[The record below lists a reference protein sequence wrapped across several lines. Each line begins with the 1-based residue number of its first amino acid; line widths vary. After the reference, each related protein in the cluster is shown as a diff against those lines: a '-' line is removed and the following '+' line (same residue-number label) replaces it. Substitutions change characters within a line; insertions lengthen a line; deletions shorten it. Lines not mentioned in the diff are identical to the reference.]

1 MVAANQMGAIRA
13 ARGESAGAGPVALT
27 LLQVPVKI
35 WAEGAL
41 FYCASGAVTGRRRFF
56 LASNPKL
63 HMMNLLPI
71 GSQRS
76 AMPDQ
81 DRDNSSLALER
92 LRAMLRDIPAT
103 GDNRIPT
110 ERQLATSL
118 GISRRSVRRALE
130 VLEAEGLV
138 WRRQGAGT
146 FAGPRPDT
154 LAEPEALDA
163 NFTEVME
170 VRLRLEPQL
179 AQLAALRASGADIA
193 RMRDI
198 LGRLEATQDAD
209 GRELWDSALHRE
221 IARAAGNR
229 FFLMIFD
236 SMDRARHDDAW
247 RALRERARSRAN
259 LEQTT
264 RQHRELVDAIAA
276 HDPVRAGAA
285 MRTHL
290 MTLNDSILR
299 LTSLEVLED
308 A

>member
-1 MVAANQMGAIRA
+1 
-13 ARGESAGAGPVALT
+13 
-27 LLQVPVKI
+27 
-35 WAEGAL
+35 
-41 FYCASGAVTGRRRFF
+41 
-56 LASNPKL
+56 
-63 HMMNLLPI
+63 
-71 GSQRS
+71 
-76 AMPDQ
+76 MPDG

-92 LRAMLRDIPAT
+92 LRLMLHDIPAT
-103 GDNRIPT
+103 GDNRLPT
-110 ERQLATSL
+110 ERQLAETL

-146 FAGPRPDT
+146 FAGPRPETITAQDSF
-154 LAEPEALDA
+154 EA
-163 NFTEVME
+163 NFSEVME

-179 AQLAALRASGADIA
+179 AQLAALRASAPAIA
-193 RMRDI
+193 RMRDLI
-198 LGRLEATQDAD
+198 IRLEESDDAD

-236 SMDRARHDDAW
+236 SMDRARLDEAW

-259 LEQTT
+259 LAQTM

-285 MRTHL
+285 MRAHL
-290 MTLNDSILR
+290 MSVHDGILR
-299 LTSLEVLED
+299 LTTAEALED
-308 A
+308 AS

>member
-1 MVAANQMGAIRA
+1 
-13 ARGESAGAGPVALT
+13 
-27 LLQVPVKI
+27 
-35 WAEGAL
+35 
-41 FYCASGAVTGRRRFF
+41 
-56 LASNPKL
+56 
-63 HMMNLLPI
+63 
-71 GSQRS
+71 
-76 AMPDQ
+76 MPDG

-92 LRAMLRDIPAT
+92 LRLILHDIPAT
-103 GDNRIPT
+103 GDNRLPT
-110 ERQLATSL
+110 ERQLAETL

-146 FAGPRPDT
+146 FAGPRPETITAQDSF
-154 LAEPEALDA
+154 EA
-163 NFTEVME
+163 NFSEVME

-179 AQLAALRASGADIA
+179 AQLAALRASAPAIA
-193 RMRDI
+193 RMRDLI
-198 LGRLEATQDAD
+198 IRLEESDDAD

-236 SMDRARHDDAW
+236 SMDRARLDEAW

-259 LEQTT
+259 LAQTM

-285 MRTHL
+285 MRAHL
-290 MTLNDSILR
+290 MSVHDGILR
-299 LTSLEVLED
+299 LTTAEALED
-308 A
+308 AS

>member
-1 MVAANQMGAIRA
+1 
-13 ARGESAGAGPVALT
+13 
-27 LLQVPVKI
+27 
-35 WAEGAL
+35 
-41 FYCASGAVTGRRRFF
+41 
-56 LASNPKL
+56 
-63 HMMNLLPI
+63 MMNPFQI
-71 GSQRS
+71 GSQS
-76 AMPDQ
+76 SQMPDR

-92 LRAMLRDIPAT
+92 LRQMLRDIPAT
-103 GDNRIPT
+103 GDSRLPT
-110 ERQLATSL
+110 ERQLAESL

-154 LAEPEALDA
+154 LTEHEGLEA
-163 NFTEVME
+163 NFSEVME

-179 AQLAALRASGADIA
+179 AQLAALRASPGAIA
-193 RMRDI
+193 RMRDLI
-198 LGRLEATQDAD
+198 IRLEDSDDAD

-236 SMDRARHDDAW
+236 SMDRARHDEAW
-247 RALRERARSRAN
+247 RALRERARNRAN
-259 LEQTT
+259 LAQTM
-264 RQHRELVDAIAA
+264 RQHRDIVDAIAA

-290 MTLNDSILR
+290 MSVHDGILR
-299 LTSLEVLED
+299 LTSLEALED
-308 A
+308 AS

>member
-1 MVAANQMGAIRA
+1 
-13 ARGESAGAGPVALT
+13 
-27 LLQVPVKI
+27 
-35 WAEGAL
+35 
-41 FYCASGAVTGRRRFF
+41 
-56 LASNPKL
+56 
-63 HMMNLLPI
+63 
-71 GSQRS
+71 
-76 AMPDQ
+76 MPNG

-92 LRAMLRDIPAT
+92 LRLMLHDIPAT
-103 GDNRIPT
+103 GDNRLPT
-110 ERQLATSL
+110 ERQLAETL

-146 FAGPRPDT
+146 FAGPRPETITAQDSF
-154 LAEPEALDA
+154 EA
-163 NFTEVME
+163 NFSEVME

-179 AQLAALRASGADIA
+179 AQLAALRASAPAIA
-193 RMRDI
+193 RMRDLI
-198 LGRLEATQDAD
+198 IRLEESDDAD

-236 SMDRARHDDAW
+236 SMDRARLDEAW

-259 LEQTT
+259 LAQTM

-285 MRTHL
+285 MRAHL
-290 MTLNDSILR
+290 MSVHDGILR
-299 LTSLEVLED
+299 LTTAEALED
-308 A
+308 AS

>member
-1 MVAANQMGAIRA
+1 
-13 ARGESAGAGPVALT
+13 
-27 LLQVPVKI
+27 
-35 WAEGAL
+35 
-41 FYCASGAVTGRRRFF
+41 
-56 LASNPKL
+56 
-63 HMMNLLPI
+63 
-71 GSQRS
+71 
-76 AMPDQ
+76 MPDR

-92 LRAMLRDIPAT
+92 LRQMLRDIPAT
-103 GDNRIPT
+103 GDSRLPT
-110 ERQLATSL
+110 ERQLAESL

-154 LAEPEALDA
+154 LTEHEGLEA
-163 NFTEVME
+163 NFSEVME

-179 AQLAALRASGADIA
+179 AQLAALRASPGAIA
-193 RMRDI
+193 RMRDLI
-198 LGRLEATQDAD
+198 VRLEDSDDAD

-236 SMDRARHDDAW
+236 SMDRARHDEAW
-247 RALRERARSRAN
+247 RALRERARNRAN
-259 LEQTT
+259 LAQTM
-264 RQHRELVDAIAA
+264 RQHRDIVDAIAA

-290 MTLNDSILR
+290 MSVHDGFLR
-299 LTSLEVLED
+299 LTSLEALED
-308 A
+308 AS

>member
-1 MVAANQMGAIRA
+1 
-13 ARGESAGAGPVALT
+13 
-27 LLQVPVKI
+27 
-35 WAEGAL
+35 
-41 FYCASGAVTGRRRFF
+41 
-56 LASNPKL
+56 
-63 HMMNLLPI
+63 
-71 GSQRS
+71 
-76 AMPDQ
+76 MPD
-81 DRDNSSLALER
+81 RYSDNSSLALDR

-103 GDNRIPT
+103 GQSRIPT
-110 ERQLATSL
+110 ERQLAENL

-154 LAEPEALDA
+154 LSDYPDSNP
-163 NFTEVME
+163 NFSEVME

-179 AQLAALRASGADIA
+179 AQLAALRATAADVA

-198 LGRLEATQDAD
+198 LGRLDGSDDAD

-221 IARAAGNR
+221 IARAAGNK

-236 SMDRARHDDAW
+236 SMDQARHDATW

-259 LEQTT
+259 LSVTT
-264 RQHRELVDAIAA
+264 RQHSELVDAITE

-285 MRTHL
+285 MRAHL
-290 MTLNDSILR
+290 MALNEAILR
-299 LTSLEVLED
+299 LTSLEGLED
-308 A
+308 AS

>member
-1 MVAANQMGAIRA
+1 MADHD
-13 ARGESAGAGPVALT
+13 L
-27 LLQVPVKI
+27 
-35 WAEGAL
+35 
-41 FYCASGAVTGRRRFF
+41 
-56 LASNPKL
+56 
-63 HMMNLLPI
+63 
-71 GSQRS
+71 
-76 AMPDQ
+76 
-81 DRDNSSLALER
+81 DNSTLALER
-92 LRAMLRDIPAT
+92 LRALLRDIPAT
-103 GDNRIPT
+103 GDARIPT
-110 ERQLATSL
+110 ERQLAETL

-154 LAEPEALDA
+154 LAVQEVLEV

-179 AQLAALRASGADIA
+179 AQLAALRASASDIG
-193 RMRDI
+193 RMRET
-198 LGRLEATQDAD
+198 LARLEASGDAD
-209 GRELWDSALHRE
+209 GRELWDSAFHRE

-259 LEQTT
+259 LAETT

-276 HDPVRAGAA
+276 HDPVRAGRA

-290 MTLNDSILR
+290 MTLHDRILQ
-299 LTSLEVLED
+299 LSSLEALED
-308 A
+308 AS

>member
-1 MVAANQMGAIRA
+1 
-13 ARGESAGAGPVALT
+13 
-27 LLQVPVKI
+27 
-35 WAEGAL
+35 
-41 FYCASGAVTGRRRFF
+41 
-56 LASNPKL
+56 
-63 HMMNLLPI
+63 MMNLLLI
-71 GSQRS
+71 GSKRS
-76 AMPDQ
+76 VMPDQ
-81 DRDNSSLALER
+81 DRENSSLALER

-110 ERQLATSL
+110 ERQLAKNL

-130 VLEAEGLV
+130 VLESEGLV
-138 WRRQGAGT
+138 WRKQGSGT

-198 LGRLEATQDAD
+198 LGRLEATEDAD
-209 GRELWDSALHRE
+209 GRELWDSAFHRE
-221 IARAAGNR
+221 IARASGNR

-236 SMDRARHDDAW
+236 SMDRARHDDTW

>member
-1 MVAANQMGAIRA
+1 
-13 ARGESAGAGPVALT
+13 
-27 LLQVPVKI
+27 
-35 WAEGAL
+35 
-41 FYCASGAVTGRRRFF
+41 
-56 LASNPKL
+56 
-63 HMMNLLPI
+63 
-71 GSQRS
+71 
-76 AMPDQ
+76 MPDG

-92 LRAMLRDIPAT
+92 LRLMLHDIPAT
-103 GDNRIPT
+103 GDNRLPT
-110 ERQLATSL
+110 ERQLAETL

-146 FAGPRPDT
+146 FAGPRPETITAQDSF
-154 LAEPEALDA
+154 EA
-163 NFTEVME
+163 NFSEVME

-179 AQLAALRASGADIA
+179 AQLAALRASAPAIA
-193 RMRDI
+193 RMRDLI
-198 LGRLEATQDAD
+198 IRLEESDDAD

-236 SMDRARHDDAW
+236 SMDRARLDEAW

-259 LEQTT
+259 LAQTM

-285 MRTHL
+285 MRAHL
-290 MTLNDSILR
+290 MSVHDGILR
-299 LTSLEVLED
+299 LTSLEALED
-308 A
+308 AS

>member
-1 MVAANQMGAIRA
+1 
-13 ARGESAGAGPVALT
+13 
-27 LLQVPVKI
+27 
-35 WAEGAL
+35 
-41 FYCASGAVTGRRRFF
+41 
-56 LASNPKL
+56 
-63 HMMNLLPI
+63 
-71 GSQRS
+71 
-76 AMPDQ
+76 MPDG

-92 LRAMLRDIPAT
+92 LRHMLHDIPAT
-103 GDNRIPT
+103 GDNRLPT
-110 ERQLATSL
+110 ERQLAGTL

-146 FAGPRPDT
+146 FAGPRPETITAQDSF
-154 LAEPEALDA
+154 EA
-163 NFTEVME
+163 NFSEVME

-179 AQLAALRASGADIA
+179 AQLAALRASAPAIA
-193 RMRDI
+193 RMRDLI
-198 LGRLEATQDAD
+198 IRLEESDDAD

-236 SMDRARHDDAW
+236 SMDRARLDEAW

-259 LEQTT
+259 LAQTM

-285 MRTHL
+285 MRAHL
-290 MTLNDSILR
+290 MSVHDGILR
-299 LTSLEVLED
+299 LTSLEALED
-308 A
+308 AS